1 MARDAR
7 GGPDRS
13 RAFTEPDGGTTDLS
27 NDYLNHYVE
36 VLLLIEMAPHD
47 PSVSAD
53 LIDWWPVSYV
63 EYFSSSRLDHAFRA
77 KAAYEAL
84 PSEDRRRF
92 ERLVA
97 AMETLA
103 TLAVFALQ
111 PPCAPDRASVVA
123 DATAPVLRRL
133 ISAAGAFLESGG
145 RQPFPDDLPVNEAE
159 DVINTII
166 GGRSTATPA
175 ASQAQVPAPKPDA
188 STAINILVVEDDAM
202 LRELYRRALRRAGY
216 QVLTADGGENALG
229 ILQRWGERIDWL
241 FTDIRLSG
249 QIDGWA
255 VGSAFSLNHPRR
267 PVVYGSGFEPDGSRQ
282 VANSVFLRKPINV
295 GELIAAF
302 KQLSADG
309 HTPTP

>member
-7 GGPDRS
+7 GRS
-13 RAFTEPDGGTTDLS
+13 DQPEECTESNGGVTGLS

-47 PSVSAD
+47 PTLCAD
-53 LIDWWPVSYV
+53 LSDWWPISYV
-63 EYFSSSRLDHAFRA
+63 EYFSSSQLDHASRA

-111 PPCAPDRASVVA
+111 PPCAPDRASVIV
-123 DATAPVLRRL
+123 DAAAPVLRRL

-145 RQPFPDDLPVNEAE
+145 RQQLLDGLPMDEAE
-159 DVINTII
+159 DVINTIL
-166 GGRSTATPA
+166 GVQSTMTPA
-175 ASQAQVPAPKPDA
+175 APQANTSTPEPDA
-188 STAINILVVEDDAM
+188 STTINILVVEDDAM
-202 LRELYRRALRRAGY
+202 LRELYRKALQRAGY
-216 QVLTADGGENALG
+216 QVLTADGGEDALS
-229 ILQRWGERIDWL
+229 ILKTWGERIDWL

-255 VGSAFSLNHPRR
+255 VGSAFSLNHPLR

-302 KQLSADG
+302 KKLSADG
-309 HTPTP
+309 RRPKP